1 MNSKYIAHTRE
12 DSDITQSVYDHS
24 VNVAKLCKQFA
35 IDPFKDYAFIM
46 GLLHDIGKYQ
56 DSFQK
61 RIRGAILH
69 VDHSTCGAISAEN
82 IIQNPALSYIMEYC
96 ISGHHSGLPNGG
108 TIADRADSGTLAGRK
123 QKEFDDYSAYKS
135 ELGHI
140 ISDTKIDSN
149 GLLTFLSND
158 CDNLKDA
165 TEISKNF
172 INKYAF
178 ITRLL
183 ASCLIDADSLD
194 TADFCNGPTPKSLD
208 ADFEA
213 CLEKL
218 NKKVSSFKCETDLQK
233 TRINLQNQVYD
244 KLDNN
249 AEIYLMNMPTGSG
262 KTICSMKFALL
273 KAIKEQKK
281 RIIYVIPYNSIID
294 QTVSVFEDIFGDS
307 AEILRHQSSFVY
319 EDDTDEDPKKYA
331 SKAKLAVENWDAKI
345 IITTAVQFFE
355 SIYSNKRSKLR
366 KVHNMADSILI
377 FDEAHSM
384 PINYLQPCLQAI
396 SYLTRYCN
404 STAVLLTATMPDFHK
419 LISRYCLPHSKIV
432 DLIDDT
438 SAFAAFKKCNYEY
451 LGEYDSDKVISHG
464 NSFASRLIIVNHKNT
479 ARELYNLCTGKK
491 YHLSTYMTGIDR
503 ARVINE
509 IKCELKTLYSKYP
522 DLQDVPEEE
531 KITLVST
538 SLIEAGVDLDF
549 EVVYRELNGVESILQ
564 AGGRC
569 NREGK
574 RKNAKV
580 FIFKL
585 KGIDESLNA
594 TIASGIIAPQLKDK
608 SCSECIQVKDISCP
622 ECIQEYYRQ
631 LYDFKAKTIVANTIS
646 NTMNEVSPQSVFSI
660 PFKDYS
666 KNFNLI
672 SDHSISIVVPI
683 DEICKS
689 LQNDAEKY
697 GIIDY
702 RKLQVYTCSV
712 YKNEF
717 DNLRQQEV
725 IEDYGT
731 DVFFLKNM
739 IYYDKDTGINF
750 SARDYFI

>member
-56 DSFQK
+56 DSFQE
-61 RIRGAILH
+61 RIRGNKGLH
-69 VDHSTCGAISAEN
+69 VDHSTCGAIAAEN
-82 IIQNPALSYIMEYC
+82 KIQNPALSYIMEYC

-108 TIADRADSGTLAGRK
+108 TTADRADSGTLSGRK
-123 QKEFDDYSAYKS
+123 QKEFNDYSAYKS
-135 ELGHI
+135 ELGEI
-140 ISDTKIDSN
+140 ISDTKINDIALAS
-149 GLLTFLSND
+149 FLSDD

-165 TEISKNF
+165 TETPKNI

-208 ADFEA
+208 ANFKA
-213 CLEKL
+213 CLDKL

-244 KLDNN
+244 KLNSN

-319 EDDTDEDPKKYA
+319 DDDTDENPNNYA

-366 KVHNMADSILI
+366 KVHNMTDSILI

-404 STAVLLTATMPDFHK
+404 STAILLTATMPDFHE
-419 LISRYCLPHSKIV
+419 LINRYCLPNSKII
-432 DLIDDT
+432 DLIDERKD
-438 SAFAAFKKCNYEY
+438 FAAFKKCDYEY
-451 LGEYDSDKVISHG
+451 LGEYDSEKVISHG

-503 ARVINE
+503 VRVINE
-509 IKCELKTLYSKYP
+509 VKCELKALYSKYP

-585 KGIDESLNA
+585 KGSNGSINA
-594 TIASGIIAPQLKDK
+594 TIANARIDEFG
-608 SCSECIQVKDISCP
+608 DISCP
-622 ECIQEYYRQ
+622 ESIQEYYRQ
-631 LYDFKAKTIVANTIS
+631 LYDFKANNIVANTIS
-646 NTMNEVSPQSVFSI
+646 NTMGNISFQSIFSI

-666 KNFNLI
+666 ENFNII
-672 SDHSISIVVPI
+672 SDSSTSIVVPI
-683 DEICKS
+683 DKICKS
-689 LQNDAEKY
+689 LQNNAEKY

-712 YKNEF
+712 CKNEV
-717 DNLRQQEV
+717 DNLRQQGV

-731 DVFFLKNM
+731 EVFFLTNM
-739 IYYDKDTGINF
+739 SYYDKDTGINF